1 MLEFMNP
8 QQFDQVFSIM
18 EHSFPIDE
26 YRTYAEQ
33 KCLLDNPKYKLYTLP
48 DTQNSQISAFVSIW
62 LFSDFAYIEH
72 FAVSAAARCQGLG
85 SSILNEI
92 KHILSCQICLEVEL
106 PKTDLAKRRIAFY
119 KRNGFA
125 LNDYPY
131 IQPALSKG
139 RHPLPLLLMT
149 TDGTITPDRF
159 AYIKTT
165 LYQHVYNISP
175 SDINTYLC

>member
-1 MLEFMNP
+1 MVEGA
-8 QQFDQVFSIM
+8 VFRTGGSGFGAGAAFAFRLLGGA
-18 EHSFPIDE
+18 ETSGLFFPV
-26 YRTYAEQ
+26 
-33 KCLLDNPKYKLYTLP
+33 PLP
-48 DTQNSQISAFVSIW
+48 ASAPVPEESSGAG
-62 LFSDFAYIEH
+62 L

-175 SDINTYLC
+175 SDINTYLG